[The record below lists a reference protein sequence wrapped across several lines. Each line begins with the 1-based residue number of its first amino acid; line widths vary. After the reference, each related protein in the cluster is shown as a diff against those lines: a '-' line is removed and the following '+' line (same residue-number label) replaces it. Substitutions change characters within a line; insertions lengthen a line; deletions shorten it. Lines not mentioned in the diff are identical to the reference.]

1 MEIKWLNPDAK
12 FDRLVLAGDI
22 GGTNTNLG
30 LVGYQGGKFTLI
42 LETSKSLSAR
52 RLRLRP
58 NPAPTSSPATCAS
71 VPRALS
77 QTTSA

>member
-30 LVGYQGGKFTLI
+30 LVGYKDGKFTLI
-42 LETSKSLSAR
+42 DRKSTRLNSSHELKSRMPSSA
-52 RLRLRP
+52 
-58 NPAPTSSPATCAS
+58 
-71 VPRALS
+71 
-77 QTTSA
+77 